1 MNSNIISLI
10 QRLIRTDVVLAHMR
24 PDNLSQAALAYIR
37 HCYVMD
43 SKLTDDEQYLI
54 EMLPAFADNLS
65 ESIRPGG
72 GIGNPDSSVYHLFDD
87 GSLWVRTNAYQQI
100 WADAADFTS
109 EILIN
114 KEKCS
119 SIDIRLLRA
128 LGMEFLCDIYGNF
141 SWQTTN

>member
-1 MNSNIISLI
+1 MNPNLISLI
-10 QRLIRTDVVLAHMR
+10 QRLIRTDAVLAHLSA
-24 PDNLSQAALAYIR
+24 DNLSQAALAYIR

-43 SKLTDDEQYLI
+43 AKLTDDEQDLI

-65 ESIRPGG
+65 DSFRDSMRD
-72 GIGNPDSSVYHLFDD
+72 DSSVYHLFRD
-87 GSLWVRTNAYQQI
+87 GSLWVRTNAYAQI
-100 WADAADFTS
+100 WSDAADFAS

-128 LGMEFLCDIYGNF
+128 LGMEFLCDIYGDF

>member
-1 MNSNIISLI
+1 MNSNLTPLI
-10 QRLIRTDVVLAHMR
+10 QRLIQTDAVLAHLSA
-24 PDNLSQAALAYIR
+24 DNLSQAALAYIR

-43 SKLTDDEQYLI
+43 SKLTDDDQDLI
-54 EMLPAFADNLS
+54 EMIPAFADNLADS
-65 ESIRPGG
+65 FRDSMRD
-72 GIGNPDSSVYHLFDD
+72 DSSVYHLFDD
-87 GSLWVRTNAYQQI
+87 GSLWVRTNAYEQV
-100 WADAADFTS
+100 WADAADFAS

-128 LGMEFLCDIYGNF
+128 LGMEFLCDPNGDF

>member
-1 MNSNIISLI
+1 MNSNLTPLI
-10 QRLIRTDVVLAHMR
+10 QKLIRTDAVLAHMR

-43 SKLTDDEQYLI
+43 SKLTDEEQDLI
-54 EMLPAFADNLS
+54 EMIPAFADNLADS
-65 ESIRPGG
+65 FRDSMRD
-72 GIGNPDSSVYHLFDD
+72 DSSVYHLFDD
-87 GSLWVRTNAYQQI
+87 GSLWVRTNAYEQV
-100 WADAADFTS
+100 WSDAADFAS
-109 EILIN
+109 EILLN

-128 LGMEFLCDIYGNF
+128 LGMEFLCDCNGDF